1 MGNTIYFSNKLIKN
15 CYHNCKYKNKMQIS
29 AVSKDIN
36 EWSGSVLIAGILEGT
51 IKSQINLFKTIVKDT
66 FLTQKFNDSKFIG
79 KKNQKLSIELMEGKI
94 KKVIFVGL
102 GEAETLRIDDLR
114 KAASLCTRQ
123 VSLYEKKLGIFFPWD
138 AFDPSSAAFAVG
150 EAVRLSSIK
159 DLRFK
164 SNPTESAPIDEVEL
178 IGLDTKIT
186 QSAIAEINPICE
198 GVKFAREL
206 VSAPPN
212 VLTPHQMA
220 KEAEKLSTDYDLD
233 LKILDKKE
241 CEDQGMGAYLAVA
254 KGSDLEPNFIH
265 LKYSPKTVKHKVVLV
280 GKGLTFDSG
289 GYNLK
294 VGASQIE
301 KMKYDMGGSASV
313 LGTARA
319 IAELKP
325 SDTEVHFIVAACE
338 NMINGSALHPGD
350 IIKASN
356 GKTIEVN
363 NTDAEGRLTL
373 ADALVY
379 ACKLKPDAIVDLA
392 TLTGACV
399 IALGDEI
406 AGLWTDNDQ
415 LSEQLTKAACKAG
428 EGIWRM
434 PMQDSYKSG
443 IKSSIA
449 DLQNTGP
456 RPGGSITAALF
467 LKEFVDSRIPWAH
480 IDIAGTCWTEKD
492 RDVNPKGA
500 TGYGVRMLVNWIKE
514 LSLNAR

>member
-1 MGNTIYFSNKLIKN
+1 
-15 CYHNCKYKNKMQIS
+15 MQIS
-29 AVSKDIN
+29 AVSKEIN
-36 EWSGSVLIAGILEGT
+36 EWSGSVLIAGVLEGT
-51 IKSQINLFKTIVKDT
+51 IESQINLFQTIIKDNYLRQRVKDA
-66 FLTQKFNDSKFIG
+66 KFEG
-79 KKNQKLSIELMEGKI
+79 KKSQKLSIELLEGNI
-94 KKVIFVGL
+94 KKIVFVGL
-102 GEAETLRIDDLR
+102 GKAENLLINDLR
-114 KAASLCTRQ
+114 KAASIGTRQ
-123 VSLYEKKLGIFFPWD
+123 VFSYERKLGIFFPWD

-150 EAVRLSSIK
+150 EAIYLSSIK

-164 SNPTESAPIDEVEL
+164 SDPKESSPEKEVEL
-178 IGLDTKIT
+178 IGLDVKAANL
-186 QSAIAEINPICE
+186 SIAEINPICE

-212 VLTPHQMA
+212 FLTPYQLA
-220 KEAEKLSTDYDLD
+220 KEAEKLATDYDLD

-241 CEDQGMGAYLAVA
+241 CEDLGMGAYLAVA

-265 LKYSPKTVKHKVVLV
+265 LKYSPIISKNKVVLI

-313 LGTARA
+313 LGAARA

-325 SDTEVHFIVAACE
+325 SNTEVHFIVAACE

-350 IIKASN
+350 IVKASN

-379 ACKLKPDAIVDLA
+379 ACQLEPNAIVDLA

-415 LSEQLTKAACKAG
+415 LSEQLTSAAHKAG

-467 LKEFVDSRIPWAH
+467 LKEFVNSDIPWAH

-492 RDVNPKGA
+492 RDINPKGA
-500 TGYGVRMLVNWIKE
+500 TGYGVRTLVNWIKE
-514 LSLNAR
+514 LSLKSN

>member
-1 MGNTIYFSNKLIKN
+1 
-15 CYHNCKYKNKMQIS
+15 MQIS
-29 AVSKDIN
+29 AVSKEIN
-36 EWSGSVLIAGILEGT
+36 EWSGSVLLVGVLEGT
-51 IKSQINLFKTIVKDT
+51 IENQLNLFKRLIKDT
-66 FLTQKFNDSKFIG
+66 FLNQRFTDTKFKG
-79 KKNQKLSIELMEGKI
+79 EKNQKLSIEFIEGQI
-94 KKVIFVGL
+94 KKIVFVGL
-102 GEAETLRIDDLR
+102 GKAEHLRIEDFR
-114 KAASLCTRQ
+114 KAASMGTRQ
-123 VSLYEKKLGIFFPWD
+123 VVNYETKLGILFPWD
-138 AFDPSSAAFAVG
+138 AFDKSSAAFAVG
-150 EAVRLSSIK
+150 EAIRLTSLK

-164 SNPTESAPIDEVEL
+164 SKPKESSSIMEVEL
-178 IGLDTKIT
+178 IGLDKKLAEL
-186 QSAIAEINPICE
+186 AIAEINPICE

-212 VLTPHQMA
+212 FLTPHQLANEA
-220 KEAEKLSTDYDLD
+220 KKLADDYNLD
-233 LKILDKKE
+233 LKILDKND
-241 CEDQGMGAYLAVA
+241 CEKQGMGAYLSVA
-254 KGSDLEPNFIH
+254 KGSDLEPKFIH
-265 LKYSPKTVKHKVVLV
+265 LQYSPKITKKKVVLI

-313 LGTARA
+313 LGAARA

-325 SDTEVHFIVAACE
+325 NNIEVHFIVASCE

-350 IIKASN
+350 IVKASN

-379 ACKLKPDAIVDLA
+379 ACKLRPDAIVDLA

-406 AGLWTDNDQ
+406 AGLWTDNDL
-415 LSEQLTKAACKAG
+415 LSEQLTIAAEKAG

-434 PMQDSYKSG
+434 PMRDSYKSG

-467 LKEFVDSRIPWAH
+467 LKEFVSSSIPWAH

-492 RDVNPKGA
+492 RDINPKGA
-500 TGYGVRMLVNWIKE
+500 TGYGVRTLVNWIKE
-514 LSLNAR
+514 LSSRSD

>member
-1 MGNTIYFSNKLIKN
+1 
-15 CYHNCKYKNKMQIS
+15 MQIS
-29 AVSKDIN
+29 AVAKEIN
-36 EWSGSVLIAGILEGT
+36 EWSGSVLIAGIIEGT
-51 IKSQINLFKTIVKDT
+51 IESQIKSFNKILSDT
-66 FLTQKFNDSKFIG
+66 FLSQRFDEAKFDG
-79 KKNQKLSIELMEGKI
+79 QKNQNLSIELAESKI
-94 KKVIFVGL
+94 KKIIFVGL
-102 GEAETLRIDDLR
+102 GKAENLRIEDLR
-114 KAASLCTRQ
+114 KAVSTVTRQ
-123 VSLYEKKLGIFFPWD
+123 VLSYERKLGISFPWD
-138 AFDPSSAAFAVG
+138 AFDPCLAASAVG
-150 EAVRLSSIK
+150 EAVLLSSMK

-164 SNPTESAPIDEVEL
+164 SEPKEATSIEEVDL
-178 IGLDTKIT
+178 IGLDAKSTEL
-186 QSAIAEINPICE
+186 AISEINPICE

-212 VLTPHQMA
+212 FLTPYQMA
-220 KEAEKLSTDYDLD
+220 KEAQRLANDYDLD
-233 LKILDKKE
+233 LKILDKNE

-254 KGSDLEPNFIH
+254 KGSDLDPKFIH
-265 LKYSPKTVKHKVVLV
+265 LKYSSKTPKKKIVLV

-313 LGTARA
+313 LGAARA

-325 SDTEVHFIVAACE
+325 NDIEVHFIIASCE

-350 IIKASN
+350 IITASN

-379 ACKLKPDAIVDLA
+379 ACKLEPNAIVDLA

-406 AGLWTDNDQ
+406 AGLWTNNDK
-415 LSEQLTKAACKAG
+415 LSSQLTKAAGLAG

-443 IKSSIA
+443 INSSIA

-467 LKEFVDSRIPWAH
+467 LKEFVNSNIPWAH

-500 TGYGVRMLVNWIKE
+500 TGYGVRTLVNWIKE
-514 LSLNAR
+514 LSLN

>member
-1 MGNTIYFSNKLIKN
+1 
-15 CYHNCKYKNKMQIS
+15 MQIS
-29 AVSKDIN
+29 VVAKKIN

-51 IKSQINLFKTIVKDT
+51 IESQINSFKTIIKDT
-66 FLTQKFNDSKFIG
+66 YLRQRFNEAKFEGQKS
-79 KKNQKLSIELMEGKI
+79 QKLTIELTEGKI
-94 KKVIFVGL
+94 KKIIFVGL
-102 GEAETLRIDDLR
+102 GKAENLRLEDLR
-114 KAASLCTRQ
+114 KATAIGTRQ
-123 VSLYEKKLGIFFPWD
+123 VLDYEKKLGISFPWN
-138 AFDPSSAAFAVG
+138 AFDPSSAASAVG
-150 EAVRLSSIK
+150 QAVRLSSIK

-164 SNPTESAPIDEVEL
+164 SNPKDSVSIEDVEL
-178 IGLDTKIT
+178 IGLDAKATEL
-186 QSAIAEINPICE
+186 AIAEINPICE

-220 KEAEKLSTDYDLD
+220 KEAEQLAKDYDLD

-254 KGSDLEPNFIH
+254 KGSDLDPKFIH
-265 LKYSPKTVKHKVVLV
+265 LKYSSENAKNKVVLI

-313 LGTARA
+313 LGAARA

-325 SDTEVHFIVAACE
+325 NNIEVHFIVASCE

-379 ACKLKPDAIVDLA
+379 ACKLEPNAIVDLA

-406 AGLWTDNDQ
+406 AGLWTDNDK
-415 LSEQLTKAACKAG
+415 LSEQLTKAAGKAG

-456 RPGGSITAALF
+456 RQGGSITAALF
-467 LKEFVDSRIPWAH
+467 LKEFVSSSIPWAH

-492 RDVNPKGA
+492 RDITPKGA
-500 TGYGVRMLVNWIKE
+500 TGYGVRTLVNWIKE
-514 LSLNAR
+514 LSLNSN

>member
-1 MGNTIYFSNKLIKN
+1 
-15 CYHNCKYKNKMQIS
+15 MQIS
-29 AVSKDIN
+29 VASKGIN
-36 EWSGSVLIAGILEGT
+36 EWSGSVLISGVLEGT
-51 IKSQINLFKTIVKDT
+51 IESQANLFNTLIKNNLLI
-66 FLTQKFNDSKFIG
+66 QKFDDSKFEG
-79 KKNQKLSIELMEGKI
+79 KKNQRLSIELIEGDI
-94 KKVIFVGL
+94 KKIIFVGL
-102 GEAETLRIDDLR
+102 GKVENLQIDDLR
-114 KAASLCTRQ
+114 KAASHGTRQ
-123 VSLYEKKLGIFFPWD
+123 VLGNGRKLGISFPWD
-138 AFDPSSAAFAVG
+138 KFDASSAAFAVG
-150 EAVRLSSIK
+150 EAVKLTTIK

-164 SNPTESAPIDEVEL
+164 SEPKELTPIKEVEL
-178 IGLDTKIT
+178 IGLDVKETEL
-186 QSAIAEINPICE
+186 AIAEINPICE

-212 VLTPHQMA
+212 FLTPYQLA
-220 KEAEKLSTDYDLD
+220 KEAEILSTDYDLD
-233 LKILDKKE
+233 LKILDIKA
-241 CEDQGMGAYLAVA
+241 CEALGMGAYLAVA

-265 LKYSPKTVKHKVVLV
+265 LKYSPKNPKNKIVLI

-313 LGTARA
+313 LGAARA

-325 SDTEVHFIVAACE
+325 NNTEVHFIVAACE
-338 NMINGSALHPGD
+338 NMINGSAMHPGD
-350 IIKASN
+350 VVKASN

-379 ACKLKPDAIVDLA
+379 ACKLKPNAIVDLA

-406 AGLWTDNDQ
+406 AGLWTDNDN
-415 LSEQLTKAACKAG
+415 LSEQLTSAAAKAG

-467 LKEFVDSRIPWAH
+467 LKEFVNESIPWAH

-492 RDVNPKGA
+492 RDITPKGA
-500 TGYGVRMLVNWIKE
+500 TGYGVRTLVNWIKE
-514 LSLNAR
+514 LSA

>member
-1 MGNTIYFSNKLIKN
+1 
-15 CYHNCKYKNKMQIS
+15 MQIS
-29 AVSKDIN
+29 AVSTEIN
-36 EWSGSVLIAGILEGT
+36 EWAGSVLIAGFLEGT
-51 IKSQINLFKTIVKDT
+51 IEKQINLFKTIINDT
-66 FLTQKFNDSKFIG
+66 YLNQRFNDTKFEG
-79 KKNQKLSIELMEGKI
+79 KKNQKLSVELIEGKI
-94 KKVIFVGL
+94 KKIVFVGL
-102 GEAETLRIDDLR
+102 GKAENLLIEDLR
-114 KAASLCTRQ
+114 KAASSGTRE
-123 VSLYEKKLGIFFPWD
+123 VFGSKKKLGIFFPWD
-138 AFDPSSAAFAVG
+138 AFDTASVAFAVG

-164 SNPTESAPIDEVEL
+164 SEPKESNSIKEVEL
-178 IGLDTKIT
+178 LGLDKNE
-186 QSAIAEINPICE
+186 AEAALAEINPICE

-212 VLTPHQMA
+212 FLTPSQMA
-220 KEAEKLSTDYDLD
+220 NEAKKLATEYDLN

-241 CEDQGMGAYLAVA
+241 CAKEGMGAYLAVA
-254 KGSDLEPNFIH
+254 KGSDLEPHFIH
-265 LKYSPKTVKHKVVLV
+265 LKYCPKISKNKVVLI

-313 LGTARA
+313 FGAARA
-319 IAELKP
+319 IGELKP
-325 SDTEVHFIVAACE
+325 INTEVHFIVAACE

-350 IIKASN
+350 IVTASN

-379 ACKLKPDAIVDLA
+379 ACKLQPNAIVDLA

-415 LSEQLTKAACKAG
+415 LSEQLTRAADKAG

-467 LKEFVDSRIPWAH
+467 LKEFVNTSIPWAH

-492 RDVNPKGA
+492 RDITPKGA
-500 TGYGVRMLVNWIKE
+500 TGYGVRTLVNWIKE
-514 LSLNAR
+514 LS

>member
-1 MGNTIYFSNKLIKN
+1 
-15 CYHNCKYKNKMQIS
+15 MQIS
-29 AVSKDIN
+29 AVSTEIN
-36 EWSGSVLIAGILEGT
+36 KWSGSVLIAGVLEGT
-51 IKSQINLFKTIVKDT
+51 IESQINLFKTIIKDT
-66 FLTQKFNDSKFIG
+66 YLTQRFNDAKFEG
-79 KKNQKLSIELMEGKI
+79 KKNQKLSIELIDGKI
-94 KKVIFVGL
+94 KKIVFVGL
-102 GEAETLRIDDLR
+102 GKPKHLVIDDLR
-114 KAASLCTRQ
+114 KAASIGTAQ
-123 VSLYEKKLGIFFPWD
+123 VLGHEKRLGIFLPWD
-138 AFDPSSAAFAVG
+138 AFDASAAAFSVG
-150 EAVRLSSIK
+150 EAVKLSSIK

-164 SNPTESAPIDEVEL
+164 SDPKESNSIKEVEL
-178 IGLDTKIT
+178 IGLDIKVAEL
-186 QSAIAEINPICE
+186 AIAEINPICE

-212 VLTPHQMA
+212 FLTPSQLA
-220 KEAEKLSTDYDLD
+220 QEARKLANEYDLD
-233 LKILDKKE
+233 LKILDKKD
-241 CEDQGMGAYLAVA
+241 CEKQGMGAYLAVA
-254 KGSDLEPNFIH
+254 KGSDLEPSFIH
-265 LKYSPKTVKHKVVLV
+265 LKYSPKISKNKIVLI

-313 LGTARA
+313 LGAARA

-325 SDTEVHFIVAACE
+325 PNTEVHFIVAACE

-350 IIKASN
+350 IVKASN
-356 GKTIEVN
+356 GKSIEVN

-379 ACKLKPDAIVDLA
+379 ACKLQPNAIVDLA

-415 LSEQLTKAACKAG
+415 LSEQLTKAAGKAG

-467 LKEFVDSRIPWAH
+467 LKEFVNSSIPWAH

-492 RDVNPKGA
+492 RDINPKGA
-500 TGYGVRMLVNWIKE
+500 TGYGVRTLVNWIKD
-514 LSLNAR
+514 LSQKPN

>member
-1 MGNTIYFSNKLIKN
+1 
-15 CYHNCKYKNKMQIS
+15 MQIS
-29 AVSKDIN
+29 AVSKEIDK
-36 EWSGSVLIAGILEGT
+36 WSGSVLIAGVLEET
-51 IKSQINLFKTIVKDT
+51 VESQIGLFKTIIKDT
-66 FLTQKFNDSKFIG
+66 YLRQRFNDAKFKG
-79 KKNQKLSIELMEGKI
+79 KKNQKLSIELIESKI
-94 KKVIFVGL
+94 KRIVFVGL
-102 GEAETLRIDDLR
+102 GKAENLLINDLR
-114 KAASLCTRQ
+114 KAASIGIRQ
-123 VSLYEKKLGIFFPWD
+123 GLGYEKKLGILFPWD
-138 AFDPSSAAFAVG
+138 AFNPSSAAFAVG
-150 EAVRLSSIK
+150 EAVRLTSIK

-164 SNPTESAPIDEVEL
+164 SKPKESTSITEVDL
-178 IGLDTKIT
+178 IGLDGKEVEL
-186 QSAIAEINPICE
+186 AINEINPICE

-206 VSAPPN
+206 VSSPPN
-212 VLTPHQMA
+212 FLTPHQLA
-220 KEAEKLSTDYDLD
+220 KEAEKLAADFDLD
-233 LKILDKKE
+233 LKILDKKD
-241 CEDQGMGAYLAVA
+241 CEDKGMGAYLSVA
-254 KGSDLEPNFIH
+254 KGSDLEPKFIH
-265 LKYSPKTVKHKVVLV
+265 LKYSPEISTNKVVLI

-313 LGTARA
+313 LGAARA

-325 SDTEVHFIVAACE
+325 ANTEVHFIVAACE

-350 IIKASN
+350 IVKASN

-379 ACKLKPDAIVDLA
+379 ACKLQPNAIIDLA

-406 AGLWTDNDQ
+406 AGLWTENDQ
-415 LSEQLTKAACKAG
+415 LSEQITRAAGKAG

-434 PMQDSYKSG
+434 PMQESYKSG

-467 LKEFVDSRIPWAH
+467 LKEFVTSSIPWAH

-492 RDVNPKGA
+492 RDITPKGA
-500 TGYGVRMLVNWIKE
+500 TGYGVRTLVNWIKE
-514 LSLNAR
+514 LSSKVN

>member
-1 MGNTIYFSNKLIKN
+1 MR
-15 CYHNCKYKNKMQIS
+15 IS
-29 AVSKDIN
+29 AVSKEIN
-36 EWSGSVLIAGILEGT
+36 EWSGSVLIAGVLEGT
-51 IKSQINLFKTIVKDT
+51 IESQIGLFKTIIKDS
-66 FLTQKFNDSKFIG
+66 FLSQRFNEAKFEG
-79 KKNQKLSIELMEGKI
+79 KNSQKLSIELIEGNI
-94 KKVIFVGL
+94 KKVVFVGL
-102 GEAETLRIDDLR
+102 GKAETLRVDDLR
-114 KAASLCTRQ
+114 KAVALVTRQ
-123 VSLYEKKLGIFFPWD
+123 VFSYERKLGIFFPWD
-138 AFDPSSAAFAVG
+138 VFDPSAAACAVG
-150 EAVRLSSIK
+150 EAVQLSSIK

-164 SNPTESAPIDEVEL
+164 SESKESTPIDEVEL
-178 IGLDTKIT
+178 IGLDYHATKL
-186 QSAIAEINPICE
+186 AIAEINPICE

-212 VLTPHQMA
+212 SLTPHQMA
-220 KEAEKLSTDYDLD
+220 NEAKKLATDYGLD
-233 LKILDKKE
+233 LKILDKKK
-241 CEDQGMGAYLAVA
+241 CEEQGMGAFLAVA

-265 LKYSPKTVKHKVVLV
+265 LKYSPKAAQNKVVLI

-313 LGTARA
+313 LGAART

-325 SDTEVHFIVAACE
+325 ENVEVHFIVASCE

-406 AGLWTDNDQ
+406 AGLWTDNDT
-415 LSEQLTKAACKAG
+415 LSEQLTKAAGKAG

-434 PMQDSYKSG
+434 PMQDSYKTG
-443 IKSSIA
+443 LRSSIA

-467 LKEFVDSRIPWAH
+467 LKEFVNSSIPWAH

-492 RDVNPKGA
+492 RDITPKGA
-500 TGYGVRMLVNWIKE
+500 TGYGVRTLVNWVKE
-514 LSLNAR
+514 LSLNKI

>member
-1 MGNTIYFSNKLIKN
+1 
-15 CYHNCKYKNKMQIS
+15 MQIS
-29 AVSKDIN
+29 AVTKEIN
-36 EWSGSVLIAGILEGT
+36 DWSGSVLIIGVLEGS
-51 IKSQINLFKTIVKDT
+51 IENQINSFKSIIKHTYLSERFKDA
-66 FLTQKFNDSKFIG
+66 KFEG
-79 KKNQKLSIELMEGKI
+79 KKNQKLSIEPIEGKI
-94 KKVIFVGL
+94 KRLIFVGL
-102 GEAETLRIDDLR
+102 GKVENLVISDLR
-114 KAASLCTRQ
+114 KATSITITQAFSYETR
-123 VSLYEKKLGIFFPWD
+123 LGIFFPWD
-138 AFDPSSAAFAVG
+138 AFDQSSAAFAVG
-150 EAVRLSSIK
+150 EAVKLTSIK

-164 SNPTESAPIDEVEL
+164 SEPKESTDIKEVEL
-178 IGLDTKIT
+178 IGLDLKQTE
-186 QSAIAEINPICE
+186 SAIAEIHPICE
-198 GVKFAREL
+198 GVKLAREL

-212 VLTPHQMA
+212 FLTPNQLA
-220 KEAEKLSTDYDLD
+220 IEAELLAKNFDLD
-233 LKILDKKE
+233 LKILNKKD
-241 CEDQGMGAYLAVA
+241 CENLGMGAYLAVA
-254 KGSDLEPNFIH
+254 KGSDLEPKFIH
-265 LKYSPKTVKHKVVLV
+265 LKYSPKSIKNKVVLI

-313 LGTARA
+313 LGAARA
-319 IAELKP
+319 IGELKP
-325 SDTEVHFIVAACE
+325 NNTEVHFIVAACE

-350 IIKASN
+350 IVKASN

-379 ACKLKPDAIVDLA
+379 ACKLQPNAIVDLA

-415 LSEQLTKAACKAG
+415 LSEQLTNAAAKAG

-443 IKSSIA
+443 IKSPIA

-456 RPGGSITAALF
+456 RPGGAITAALF
-467 LKEFVDSRIPWAH
+467 LKEFVNSQIPWAH

-492 RDVNPKGA
+492 RDITPKGA
-500 TGYGVRMLVNWIKE
+500 TGYGVRTLVNWIKGF
-514 LSLNAR
+514 S

>member
-1 MGNTIYFSNKLIKN
+1 
-15 CYHNCKYKNKMQIS
+15 MQIS
-29 AVSKDIN
+29 AVSTSIN
-36 EWSGSVLIAGILEGT
+36 EWSGSVLIYGVLEGT
-51 IKSQINLFKTIVKDT
+51 IENQINLFKAIIKDT
-66 FLTQKFNDSKFIG
+66 YLSQRFNDAKFEG
-79 KKNQKLSIELMEGKI
+79 KKSQKLSIELLEGRI
-94 KKVIFVGL
+94 KKIVFVGL
-102 GEAETLRIDDLR
+102 GKAENLLIDDLR
-114 KAASLCTRQ
+114 KASSIATRQ
-123 VSLYEKKLGIFFPWD
+123 VLGYEKKLGIYFPWD
-138 AFDPSSAAFAVG
+138 AFDPSSAALAVG
-150 EAVRLSSIK
+150 EAIKLTTIK

-164 SNPTESAPIDEVEL
+164 SEPKESTQIKEVEL
-178 IGLDTKIT
+178 IGLDFKGAELSI
-186 QSAIAEINPICE
+186 SEINPICE
-198 GVKFAREL
+198 GVKLAREL

-212 VLTPHQMA
+212 FLTPYQLA
-220 KEAEKLSTDYDLD
+220 KEAEKLAADYDLN
-233 LKILDKKE
+233 LKILDKKD
-241 CEDQGMGAYLAVA
+241 CEEKGMGAYLSVA
-254 KGSDLEPNFIH
+254 KGSDLEPKFIH
-265 LKYSPKTVKHKVVLV
+265 LKYSPEISKNKVVLI

-313 LGTARA
+313 LGAARA

-325 SDTEVHFIVAACE
+325 NNTEVHFIVAACE

-350 IIKASN
+350 IVKASN

-379 ACKLKPDAIVDLA
+379 ACQLQPDAIVDLA

-415 LSEQLTKAACKAG
+415 LSEQLTRAAGQAG

-467 LKEFVDSRIPWAH
+467 LKEFVSSSIPWAH

-492 RDVNPKGA
+492 RDINPKGA
-500 TGYGVRMLVNWIKE
+500 TGYGVRTLVNWIKE
-514 LSLNAR
+514 LSKNKDNY

>member
-1 MGNTIYFSNKLIKN
+1 
-15 CYHNCKYKNKMQIS
+15 MQIS
-29 AVSKDIN
+29 AVSKGIN
-36 EWSGSVLIAGILEGT
+36 DWSGSVLIAGVLEGT
-51 IKSQINLFKTIVKDT
+51 IETKINLFKTIIKDSHLDKR
-66 FLTQKFNDSKFIG
+66 FREAKFEG
-79 KKNQKLSIELMEGKI
+79 KKNQKLIIELIEGNI
-94 KKVIFVGL
+94 KKLVFIGL
-102 GEAETLRIDDLR
+102 GKAKNLLIDDLR
-114 KAASLCTRQ
+114 KAASIGTRQ
-123 VSLYEKKLGIFFPWD
+123 VFSYEKKLGLFFPWD
-138 AFDPSSAAFAVG
+138 GFDPSSAAFVVG
-150 EAVRLSSIK
+150 EAVRLTLIN
-159 DLRFK
+159 DCRFK
-164 SNPTESAPIDEVEL
+164 SEPKETTQLEQVDL
-178 IGLDTKIT
+178 IGLNVKLVE
-186 QSAIAEINPICE
+186 SAISEINPICE
-198 GVKFAREL
+198 GVRFAREL

-212 VLTPHQMA
+212 ILTPNQLANEA
-220 KEAEKLSTDYDLD
+220 KKLAHDYNLD
-233 LKILDKKE
+233 LKILDTKDCTQE
-241 CEDQGMGAYLAVA
+241 GMGAYLAVA

-265 LKYSPKTVKHKVVLV
+265 LKYSPKTVKNKIALI

-313 LGTARA
+313 LGAARA
-319 IAELKP
+319 IAELRP
-325 SDTEVHFIVAACE
+325 NNTEVHFIVAACE

-350 IIKASN
+350 IVKASN

-379 ACKLKPDAIVDLA
+379 ACELQPNAIVDLA

-406 AGLWTDNDQ
+406 AGLWTENNQ
-415 LSEQLTKAACKAG
+415 LSEQLTRAAAKAG

-467 LKEFVDSRIPWAH
+467 LKEFVNSSIPWAH

-492 RDVNPKGA
+492 RDINPKGA
-500 TGYGVRMLVNWIKE
+500 TGYGVRTLVNWIKE
-514 LSLNAR
+514 LSSKNN

>member
-1 MGNTIYFSNKLIKN
+1 MR
-15 CYHNCKYKNKMQIS
+15 IS
-29 AVSKDIN
+29 VVAKEIN
-36 EWSGSVLIAGILEGT
+36 EWSGSVLIAGILEEA
-51 IKSQINLFKTIVKDT
+51 IECQINSFNTIINDT
-66 FLTQKFNDSKFIG
+66 YLKQRFNDAKFEG
-79 KKNQKLSIELMEGKI
+79 QKSQKLSIELAEGNI
-94 KKVIFVGL
+94 KKIIFVGL
-102 GEAETLRIDDLR
+102 GKAENLRIDDLR
-114 KAASLCTRQ
+114 KAASTATRK
-123 VSLYEKKLGIFFPWD
+123 VLGYEKKLGISFPWD
-138 AFDPSSAAFAVG
+138 AFDPSSAASAVG

-164 SNPTESAPIDEVEL
+164 SEPKESTSIEEVEL
-178 IGLDTKIT
+178 IGLDVKATE
-186 QSAIAEINPICE
+186 SAIAEIMPICE

-212 VLTPHQMA
+212 FLTPYQMA
-220 KEAEKLSTDYDLD
+220 IEAEKLAKDFDLD
-233 LKILDKKE
+233 LKILDKKD

-254 KGSDLEPNFIH
+254 KGSDLDPKFIH
-265 LKYSPKTVKHKVVLV
+265 LKYSTKTTKNKIVLI

-313 LGTARA
+313 LGAARA

-325 SDTEVHFIVAACE
+325 NNIEVHFIVASCE

-406 AGLWTDNDQ
+406 AGLWTDDDK
-415 LSEQLTKAACKAG
+415 LSNQLTQAASKAG

-434 PMQDSYKSG
+434 PMQDSYKAG
-443 IKSSIA
+443 INSSIA

-467 LKEFVDSRIPWAH
+467 LKEFVNSNIPWAH

-492 RDVNPKGA
+492 RDITPKGA

-514 LSLNAR
+514 LSRNSN

>member
-1 MGNTIYFSNKLIKN
+1 
-15 CYHNCKYKNKMQIS
+15 MQIS
-29 AVSKDIN
+29 AVSKEIN
-36 EWSGSVLIAGILEGT
+36 EWSGSVLIVGVLEGT
-51 IKSQINLFKTIVKDT
+51 TESHINLFRTTIKNT
-66 FLTQKFNDSKFIG
+66 FLSKRFSDSKFEG
-79 KKNQKLSIELMEGKI
+79 KKNQCVTIEIVEGKV
-94 KKVIFVGL
+94 KKIVFIGL
-102 GEAETLRIDDLR
+102 GKVENLLIDDLR
-114 KAASLCTRQ
+114 KATSIGTRK
-123 VSLYEKKLGIFFPWD
+123 VLGYERKLGIIFPWD
-138 AFDPSSAAFAVG
+138 SFDPSSAAFAVA
-150 EAVRLSSIK
+150 EAVRLTSIK

-164 SNPTESAPIDEVEL
+164 SEPKELCGIKEVEL
-178 IGLDTKIT
+178 LGLDDKSIGSTF
-186 QSAIAEINPICE
+186 AEINPICE

-212 VLTPHQMA
+212 FLTPSQLANEA
-220 KEAEKLSTDYDLD
+220 KKLANDYELD
-233 LKILDKKE
+233 LKILNKE
-241 CEDQGMGAYLAVA
+241 ACEVEGMGAYLAVA
-254 KGSDLEPNFIH
+254 KGSDLEPSFIH
-265 LKYSPKTVKHKVVLV
+265 LKYSPESPKNKVVLI

-313 LGTARA
+313 FGAARA
-319 IAELKP
+319 IAEIKP
-325 SDTEVHFIVAACE
+325 KNIEVHFIVAACE

-350 IIKASN
+350 IVKASN

-379 ACKLKPDAIVDLA
+379 ACKLQPKAIVDLA

-406 AGLWTDNDQ
+406 AGLWTDNNDLSDQ
-415 LSEQLTKAACKAG
+415 LTRAAEKAG

-434 PMQDSYKSG
+434 PMRDSYKSG

-456 RPGGSITAALF
+456 RQGGSITAALF
-467 LKEFVDSRIPWAH
+467 LKEFVTSNIPWAH

-492 RDVNPKGA
+492 RDITPKGA
-500 TGYGVRMLVNWIKE
+500 TGYGVRTLVNWIKE
-514 LSLNAR
+514 LNLNHH